1 MKRNF
6 LKRFKNSGGFTLS
19 EVLIVVLI
27 LLLVSLV
34 VAAGVPAALRSLQ
47 RVVDSANAQVLLSTT
62 VTRLRDEL
70 STARN
75 VEVDAGNNTKI
86 TYTSETGSVSI
97 LTVEDKGI
105 WLQEYADVTDL
116 DFKHPLTSDSAANKN
131 LFAVYEK
138 AEYDKDS
145 GLITITGLKAV
156 RQSDETVTFTLD
168 DDEDDPA
175 GVVIRVL
182 TA

>member
-1 MKRNF
+1 MRMKRNF

-75 VEVDAGNNTKI
+75 VKVDDDNITI
-86 TYTSETGSVSI
+86 TYTSETGSLSI

-116 DFKHPLTSDSAANKN
+116 NFKHPLTSDSAANKN
-131 LFAVYEK
+131 LYAVYEEAK
-138 AEYDKDS
+138 YEN

-168 DDEDDPA
+168 DNEDDPA

>member
-131 LFAVYEK
+131 LYAVYEEAK
-138 AEYDKDS
+138 YEN